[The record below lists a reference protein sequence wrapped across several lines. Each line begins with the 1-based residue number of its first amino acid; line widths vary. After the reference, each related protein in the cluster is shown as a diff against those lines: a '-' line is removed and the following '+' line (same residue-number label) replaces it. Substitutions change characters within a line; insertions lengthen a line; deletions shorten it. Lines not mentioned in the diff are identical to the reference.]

1 MLTNYLKTAVRNL
14 VKQKAVSIINIFG
27 LTIGLGSCIL
37 IFLYVQDELSF
48 DRQHRNADQI
58 YRLIDYVA
66 SNSEPYAA
74 LPPTW
79 ADMVAEQFPEIKTTV
94 RIRKLDM
101 FAPLVAYE
109 QQRFYENEVWYVDST
124 FFDLFDFEFVE
135 GNPETALSAPDAVI
149 FTTEMAGKFF
159 GDQPALGKA
168 IKYNEDELLHVTGV
182 VRVPHNT
189 HLRFKI
195 LRRFPP
201 VPSNALTRTYLL
213 LHENTAIAAL
223 EHKLGA
229 FLKANY
235 TKDDAKSYAF
245 TPRLQPL
252 TDIHL
257 HSNAQWELGPNGSFA
272 NVLILST
279 IAILVLLVAG
289 INFTNLSTAR
299 ASERVR
305 EIGLRKTL
313 GAARS
318 QVIAQFLGES
328 LILTTVALGCAL
340 VCVELLLPF
349 FNAFT
354 GKAMRLPYLD
364 NPWLLSGLGG
374 FALLVGLFAGGYPA
388 FFISA
393 FQPVRALKGF
403 GNQAQTQRTSKRH
416 PTRSLLVVCQF
427 AVSIFLL
434 IGTGIIATQL
444 DFMRNKRLGF
454 EQEHLLA
461 IVSRNAALNEQS
473 EAIKSELLQ
482 HPNVLSASFTQ
493 GLPGRRVTSFRYTLP
508 GNTRLYFGMTAFATD
523 HNFVKTLGLELI
535 EGRDFSKDFGA
546 EKEAFILNE
555 AAVKALGWSDPVGR
569 EIGVDYFDKK
579 GRVIGVVKDFNY
591 NSLHEKI
598 GPAVIQVMPSD
609 FFTKIAVRVRG
620 ENLEQTLDFLKE
632 KWQTLAPNLPFEYYF
647 VDQDMENLYRDD
659 QRLARIFSYFTA
671 LALIVACLGLFA
683 LVSLGV
689 AQRTK
694 EIGVR
699 KVLGATVTDVVA
711 LLSKDF
717 IKWVLVANIIA
728 WPMAYFAM
736 NKWLQNFAYRI
747 DIGWWVFTLAGG
759 IALVIALL
767 TVSTQAIRAALA
779 NPVEALRYE

>member
-1 MLTNYLKTAVRNL
+1 MLKNYLKTAVRNL
-14 VKQKAVSIINIFG
+14 VKQKAVSIINVLG
-27 LTIGLGSCIL
+27 LMVGLGSCIL

-48 DRQHRNADQI
+48 DRRHGNAGQI
-58 YRLIDYVA
+58 YRLIDYVVT
-66 SNSEPYAA
+66 NGEPYAA
-74 LPPTW
+74 VPPVW
-79 ADMVAEQFPEIKTTV
+79 AGMVAEQFPEIKSTV
-94 RIRKLDM
+94 RIRKLDL
-101 FAPLVAYE
+101 FAPLIARG

-124 FFDLFDFEFVE
+124 LFDLFDFEFVE
-135 GNPETALSAPDAVI
+135 GDPET
-149 FTTEMAGKFF
+149 
-159 GDQPALGKA
+159 
-168 IKYNEDELLHVTGV
+168 
-182 VRVPHNT
+182 HNT
-189 HLRFKI
+189 HLRFNI

-201 VPSNALTRTYLL
+201 APSNALTRTYLL
-213 LHENTAIAAL
+213 LHENTAIAEL
-223 EHKLGA
+223 ERKLGT

-245 TPRLQPL
+245 TPHLQRLI
-252 TDIHL
+252 DIHL

-328 LILTTVALGCAL
+328 LILATVALGGAL

-354 GKAMRLPYLD
+354 GKVMRLPYFD
-364 NPWLLSGLGG
+364 NPWLLPGLGG
-374 FALLVGLFAGGYPA
+374 FALLVGLFAGSYPA

-403 GNQAQTQRTSKRH
+403 GNQAQTKRLSRRH

-454 EQEHLLA
+454 DQEHLIA
-461 IVSRNAALNEQS
+461 IVSRNATLNEQF
-473 EAIKSELLQ
+473 EAVKSELLQ
-482 HPNVLSASFTQ
+482 NPNVLSASFTQ

-508 GNTRLYFGMTAFATD
+508 ANTPLYFGMTAFATD
-523 HNFVKTLGLELI
+523 HDFVKTLGLELI

-569 EIGVDYFDKK
+569 EIGVDYFNKR

-598 GPAVIQVMPSD
+598 GPAVMQVMPAD

-620 ENLEQTLDFLKE
+620 ENLNRTLAFLKE

-647 VDQDMENLYRDD
+647 VDQDMESLYRDD

-671 LALIVACLGLFA
+671 LALIVACLGLFG

-717 IKWVLVANIIA
+717 VKLVLIANLIA
-728 WPMAYFAM
+728 WPAAYFAM

-747 DIGWWVFTLAGG
+747 DIGWWVFALAGG
-759 IALVIALL
+759 LALFIALL
-767 TVSTQAIRAALA
+767 TVSTQAIKAALA

>member
-1 MLTNYLKTAVRNL
+1 MLKNYLKTAVRNL
-14 VKQKAVSIINIFG
+14 VKQQAVSFINILG

-37 IFLYVQDELSF
+37 IFLYVRDELSF
-48 DRQHRNADQI
+48 DRQHGNASQI
-58 YRLIDYVA
+58 YRLIDYVVT
-66 SNSEPYAA
+66 NGEPYAA
-74 LPPTW
+74 VPPTW
-79 ADMVAEQFPEIKTTV
+79 AGMVAEQFPEIKTTA
-94 RIRKLDM
+94 RIRKLDL

-135 GNPETALSAPDAVI
+135 GNPATALSAPDAVI

-159 GDQPALGKA
+159 GDQPALGRA
-168 IKYNEDELLHVTGV
+168 IAYNEDELLHVTGV

-195 LRRFPP
+195 LRRFPSA
-201 VPSNALTRTYLL
+201 PSNALTRTYLL
-213 LHENTAIAAL
+213 LHENTAVAGL
-223 EHKLGA
+223 EQKLGA
-229 FLKANY
+229 FLKTNY

-245 TPRLQPL
+245 TPHLQRL

-257 HSNAQWELGPNGSFA
+257 HSDAQWELGPNGSFA

-289 INFTNLSTAR
+289 INFTNLSTTR

-318 QVIAQFLGES
+318 QVVAQFLGES

-354 GKAMRLPYLD
+354 GKVMRLPYLD
-364 NPWLLSGLGG
+364 NPWLLLGLGG

-403 GNQAQTQRTSKRH
+403 GHQAQTKHTSKRH
-416 PTRSLLVVCQF
+416 PMRSLLVICQF

-434 IGTGIIATQL
+434 IGTSIIATQL

-454 EQEHLLA
+454 EQKHLLA
-461 IVSRNAALNEQS
+461 IVCRNAALNEQF

-482 HPNVLSASFTQ
+482 NPNVVSASFTQ

-508 GNTRLYFGMTAFATD
+508 GNTPLYFGMTAFATD
-523 HNFVKTLGLELI
+523 HDFVKTLGLELI

-569 EIGVDYFDKK
+569 EIGVDYFDKR

-598 GPAVIQVMPSD
+598 GPAVIQVMPAD

-620 ENLEQTLDFLKE
+620 ENLDRTLAFLKE

-647 VDQDMENLYRDD
+647 VDQDMEDLYRDD

-671 LALIVACLGLFA
+671 LALSVACLGLFG

-689 AQRTK
+689 AQRKK

-717 IKWVLVANIIA
+717 VKLLLLANLIA
-728 WPMAYFAM
+728 WPAAYFAAGR
-736 NKWLQNFAYRI
+736 WLEEFAYRVNL
-747 DIGWWVFTLAGG
+747 GLTTFLLAAA
-759 IALVIALL
+759 IALVIAFA
-767 TVSTQAIRAALA
+767 TVCLQALKAAMT